1 MGQADALAAV
11 KGAWDQWVAGD
22 VEGVLEYFTPD
33 IAFTNPG
40 RSPVSGVI
48 RGHDAFREWATL
60 LFKLAEG
67 DFKAAPTEMAAVDD
81 NTVLI
86 RFSVQAHRGGDSIDQ
101 FVLQRMTVADGKIA
115 TIQNAWTDQYE
126 FDAFFS

>member
-1 MGQADALAAV
+1 M
-11 KGAWDQWVAGD
+11 AGD
-22 VEGVLEYFTPD
+22 VEGVLGYFSPD

-81 NTVLI
+81 NTILI
-86 RFSVQAHRGGDSIDQ
+86 RFNVQAHRGDDSINQ
-101 FVLQRMTVADGKIA
+101 FVLQRMTVEDGNSPRSTTPGPTNTSSTPSSARPRRPTPPSGAKA
-115 TIQNAWTDQYE
+115 
-126 FDAFFS
+126 